1 MKHRG
6 KVAQSFIGWK
16 ARNEIFKGN
25 WKRSE
30 GLANWKGEK
39 FERLENWKF
48 RTSRSNVSLKIKI
61 PKLESMV
68 LPRMK
73 NNFLQSQRWRV
84 EISKKAR
91 VFTFDI
97 SHLPNISI
105 QIILNFSVKQISRW
119 TQAFFNN
126 NWTSNRWITEI
137 WREYSRSFHASMVFL
152 EWPRAKLAKTF
163 YRNRGASDFS
173 RYSSL
178 EIRARASSVV
188 DSRVKYYFRQHL
200 HSSFLKRAR
209 VSRALAL
216 RRAQKD
222 RRRLL
227 ILSPALF
234 SFFFSFFSLP
244 AEERGWIKR
253 TRGFS
258 TGRSYGNTQCERAVM
273 VNALSKLQPASDLS
287 TLLPARVSAFP

>member
-1 MKHRG
+1 MNYGDLKG
-6 KVAQSFIGWK
+6 
-16 ARNEIFKGN
+16 IFA
-25 WKRSE
+25 
-30 GLANWKGEK
+30 LV
-39 FERLENWKF
+39 
-48 RTSRSNVSLKIKI
+48 SRI
-61 PKLESMV
+61 
-68 LPRMK
+68 
-73 NNFLQSQRWRV
+73 
-84 EISKKAR
+84 
-91 VFTFDI
+91 DG
-97 SHLPNISI
+97 
-105 QIILNFSVKQISRW
+105 ISRM
-119 TQAFFNN
+119 AA
-126 NWTSNRWITEI
+126 RKAGE
-137 WREYSRSFHASMVFL
+137 
-152 EWPRAKLAKTF
+152 TF
-163 YRNRGASDFS
+163 YRHRGASDFS

-178 EIRARASSVV
+178 EIRACASSVV

-234 SFFFSFFSLP
+234 SFFFFFFFFAS